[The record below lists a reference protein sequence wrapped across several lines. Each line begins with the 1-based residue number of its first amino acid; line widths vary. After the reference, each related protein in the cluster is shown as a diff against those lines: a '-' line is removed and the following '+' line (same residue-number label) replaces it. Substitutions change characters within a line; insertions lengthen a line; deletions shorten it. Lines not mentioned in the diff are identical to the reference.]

1 MRNSVSPAVAP
12 TPTRLFALDAA
23 PLARAAQA
31 MRISVSRGVGTG
43 PTPLASFDAAL
54 MAAGI
59 HDYNLIPL
67 SSVIPP
73 GAVLERTPHVAPPED
88 YGRRLYVVLAHETA
102 LDEGATAAAGLGWVR
117 EPGDGRGLFVEAHG
131 SSEDEVRR
139 LIDRTLVAMTAARGR
154 EYGPV
159 ESELVSAKCTGEPVC
174 ALVTA
179 VYASVPWE

>member
-1 MRNSVSPAVAP
+1 MHGSASITRVPAFDLAFAADVP
-12 TPTRLFALDAA
+12 T
-23 PLARAAQA
+23 
-31 MRISVSRGVGTG
+31 MRISVSPGVGTG
-43 PTPLASFDAAL
+43 PTKLAAFDAAL

-59 HDYNLIPL
+59 HNYNLIPL

-73 GAVLERTPHVAPPED
+73 GAFLERRRHVAPPED
-88 YGRRLYVVLAHETA
+88 YGRRLYLVLAHETA
-102 LDEGATAAAGLGWVR
+102 AEAGATAAAGLGWVR

-131 SSEDEVRR
+131 TGEDEVRGV
-139 LIDRTLVAMTAARGR
+139 IDRTLEAMTAARGR

-159 ESELVSAKCTGEPVC
+159 DTELVSAECTGEPVC

>member
-1 MRNSVSPAVAP
+1 MSRSASADLTLAPAWAAEPLP
-12 TPTRLFALDAA
+12 T
-23 PLARAAQA
+23 
-31 MRISVSRGVGTG
+31 MRISVWPGVGTG
-43 PTPLASFDAAL
+43 PTKLAAFDAAL

-73 GAVLERTPHVAPPED
+73 RAVLERRRHVAPPDD

-102 LDEGATAAAGLGWVR
+102 AEEGATAAAGLGWVR

-131 SSEDEVRR
+131 TGEGEVRQ
-139 LIDRTLVAMTAARGR
+139 LIDRTLEAMTAARGR

-159 ESELVSAKCTGEPVC
+159 ETELVAAECTGEPVC

>member
-1 MRNSVSPAVAP
+1 MRTSVPREV
-12 TPTRLFALDAA
+12 TRLSASDAALLAA
-23 PLARAAQA
+23 PLDT
-31 MRISVSRGVGTG
+31 MRISVSPGIGTG
-43 PTPLASFDAAL
+43 PTPLAAFDAAL
-54 MAAGI
+54 MAAGV

-73 GAVLERTPHVAPPED
+73 GAVLERRRHVAPPED

-102 LDEGATAAAGLGWVR
+102 ADEGSTAAAGLGWVR

-131 SSEDEVRR
+131 GSEDEVRR
-139 LIDRTLVAMTAARGR
+139 LIDRTLEAMTAARGR

-159 ESELVSAKCTGEPVC
+159 ETELVSAQCTGEPVC

>member
-1 MRNSVSPAVAP
+1 MTNSVSPAV
-12 TPTRLFALDAA
+12 TPSPPRLFALEAA
-23 PLARAAQA
+23 PLTRAVQA
-31 MRISVSRGVGTG
+31 MRISVSAGVGTG
-43 PTPLASFDAAL
+43 PTPLAAFDAAL
-54 MAAGI
+54 MAAGV

-73 GAVLERTPHVAPPED
+73 GAVLERRPHIAPPED

-102 LDEGATAAAGLGWVR
+102 LDEGAGAAAGLGWVR

-131 SSEDEVRR
+131 NGEDEVRR
-139 LIDRTLVAMTAARGR
+139 LIEQTLEAMTAARSR
-154 EYGPV
+154 EYGPI
-159 ESELVSAKCTGEPVC
+159 ESELVSAQCTGEPVC

>member
-1 MRNSVSPAVAP
+1 MPDSASRDLG
-12 TPTRLFALDAA
+12 RLTALEGAFAEA
-23 PLARAAQA
+23 PLPTLRV
-31 MRISVSRGVGTG
+31 SVWPGVGSG
-43 PTPLASFDAAL
+43 PTPLAAFDAAL

-73 GAVLERTPHVAPPED
+73 RAVLERRRHKAPHDD
-88 YGRRLYVVLAHETA
+88 YGRRLYIVLAHEIATE
-102 LDEGATAAAGLGWVR
+102 EGATAAAGLGWVR

-131 SSEDEVRR
+131 TGEDEVRDV
-139 LIDRTLVAMTAARGR
+139 IDRTLEAMTAARAR

-159 ESELVSAKCTGEPVC
+159 ERELVSARCTDEPVC

>member
-1 MRNSVSPAVAP
+1 MPSSASADVTRVPGTDRAFPAALLP
-12 TPTRLFALDAA
+12 T
-23 PLARAAQA
+23 
-31 MRISVSRGVGTG
+31 MRISVSAGVGTG
-43 PTPLASFDAAL
+43 PTPLAAFDAAL

-73 GAVLERTPHVAPPED
+73 GAVLERRPHVAPRED

-102 LDEGATAAAGLGWVR
+102 AEEGATAAAGLGWVR

-131 SSEDEVRR
+131 TGEDEVRS
-139 LIDRTLVAMTAARGR
+139 LIDRTLEAMTAARGR
-154 EYGPV
+154 EYGPI
-159 ESELVSAKCTGEPVC
+159 ETELVGAQCTGEPAC